1 MTQFLQA
8 SFDGIALGS
17 QYALIVLGF
26 VVIYRATGI
35 INFAQGG
42 ALLLGAYMTYNVANT
57 WGWNFYLAI
66 LVSAVVVAVFS
77 VLLQRAMLQRV
88 FREVAGV
95 CVGLIV
101 WASVVYNGGSHPVGV
116 LVGLVVGLVVW
127 QVVGLLERR
136 FGSSGPS
143 ELPLFGAIMVTI
155 GVLFV
160 VKQVIASIWGF
171 GELSVEDPWEISTW
185 KVGDLIIQHARVATI
200 VLALIGLGLFFL
212 IDRYTRIGVAMR
224 ATHFDHEAAI
234 AQGIP
239 TKWVFATAFGLAG
252 VVAAF
257 AGTAAASGTDLITPN
272 LDLIVFLAFPAMI
285 LGGFDSPGGA
295 VTGGLLL
302 GWFQNIVKTY
312 VATPPSWFP
321 TDDLTWLGAGFD
333 RVAIFILMIL
343 ILMVR
348 PYGLFGTE
356 EVRRV

>member
-42 ALLLGAYMTYNVANT
+42 ALLLGAYMTYNGANT
-57 WGWNFYLAI
+57 WGLDFYLSVLI
-66 LVSAVVVAVFS
+66 SAVVVAIFS
-77 VLLQRAMLQRV
+77 ILLQRAMLQRI
-88 FREVAGV
+88 FREVGGI
-95 CVGLIV
+95 CIGLIV
-101 WASVVYNGGSHPVGV
+101 WASMVYNGSSHPVG
-116 LVGLVVGLVVW
+116 LAAGLVVGVAVW
-127 QVVGLLERR
+127 QAIAWLERR
-136 FGSSGPS
+136 YGAKGPS

-160 VKQVIASIWGF
+160 VKQVVASIWGF
-171 GELSVEDPWEISTW
+171 GELNVDDPWEIDTT
-185 KVGDLIIQHARVATI
+185 KIGDVILGHARIATI
-200 VLALIGLGLFFL
+200 VLALLGLGLFFVV
-212 IDRYTRIGVAMR
+212 DRYTRIGIAMR

-239 TKWVFATAFGLAG
+239 TKWVFATAFGIAG

-257 AGTAAASGTDLITPN
+257 AGTSAAAGSDLITPN
-272 LDLIVFLAFPAMI
+272 LDFVVFLAFPAMI

-295 VTGGLLL
+295 VTGGLIL
-302 GWFQNIVKTY
+302 GWFQNLVKTY
-312 VATPPSWFP
+312 FASPPSWFP
-321 TDDLTWLGAGFD
+321 AEDLSWLGAGFD
-333 RVAIFILMIL
+333 RVAIFILMIV

>member
-8 SFDGIALGS
+8 SFDGLALGS

-42 ALLLGAYMTYNVANT
+42 ALLLGAYITYNVSTT
-57 WGWNFYLAI
+57 WGWNFYVAI
-66 LVSAVVVAVFS
+66 VIAAAVVAGFS
-77 VLLQRAMLQRV
+77 VLLQRAMLQRI
-88 FREVAGV
+88 FRETVGICAG
-95 CVGLIV
+95 LLM
-101 WASVVYNGGSHPVGV
+101 WASLVYAGTSHAVGV
-116 LVGLVVGLVVW
+116 IGGIVGGALAW
-127 QVVGLLERR
+127 WATTQLERR
-136 FGSSGPS
+136 VGARGPS

-160 VKQVIASIWGF
+160 VKQVVASIWGF
-171 GELSVEDPWEISTW
+171 AELNVDDPWELSTS
-185 KVGDLIIQHARVATI
+185 KIGDVVLQHAKLATI
-200 VLALIGLGLFFL
+200 VLALIGLGLFFVV
-212 IDRYTRIGVAMR
+212 DRYTRIGIAMR

-252 VVAAF
+252 IVAAF
-257 AGTAAASGTDLITPN
+257 AGAAAASGSDLITPN
-272 LDLIVFLAFPAMI
+272 LDFIVFLAFPAMI

-295 VTGGLLL
+295 VAGGVLV

-312 VATPPSWFP
+312 VATPPGWFP
-321 TDDLTWLGAGFD
+321 ADDLSWLGVGFE
-333 RVAIFILMIL
+333 RVAIFIGMII